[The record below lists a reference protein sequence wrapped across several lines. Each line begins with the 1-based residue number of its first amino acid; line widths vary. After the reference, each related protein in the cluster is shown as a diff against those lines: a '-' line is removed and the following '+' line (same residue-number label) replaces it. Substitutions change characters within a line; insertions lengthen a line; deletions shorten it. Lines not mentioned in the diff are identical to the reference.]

1 MKVFITGGTGF
12 VGSHMTRVLV
22 DKGVD
27 VTIMARNP
35 NRGPRL
41 PERVSVV
48 AADATKPG
56 EWQNRVGQHDVIV
69 NLAGVS
75 VFHRWNEDYKRLLK
89 DSRVLTTRNVVDA
102 IPSDARGRITL
113 LNASGAGY
121 YGLTRDEELDET
133 CRPGSDFL
141 GQLAQGWEEEA
152 IKAEKKG
159 VRVIRARIG
168 IVLGHDGGALSQMV
182 LPFRFFAGG
191 PVGDG
196 NQWISWIHIQ
206 DICRAALF
214 TLENK
219 DIHGPLNFTAPVPV
233 RNAELAKAI
242 GRILKRPSFLSAP
255 SFMIKLVLGEFGEY
269 VLKGQ
274 RVVPKAL
281 LDAGFTFRF
290 GTIEAALEDLL

>member
-1 MKVFITGGTGF
+1 MKVFIAGGSGF
-12 VGSHMTRVLV
+12 VGSHMTRFLV
-22 DKGVD
+22 DNGID

-56 EWQNRVGQHDVIV
+56 EWQDTVGQHDLII

-75 VFHRWNEDYKRLLK
+75 VFHRWDEDYKGLLK

-102 IPSDARGRITL
+102 IPSDAAGRITL

-121 YGLTRDEELDET
+121 YGLTKDEELDET
-133 CRPGSDFL
+133 WPPGSDFL
-141 GQLAQGWEEEA
+141 AQLAQGWEEEA
-152 IKAEKKG
+152 IKAERKG
-159 VRVIRARIG
+159 ARVVRARIG

-196 NQWISWIHIQ
+196 QQWISWIHIE

-214 TLENK
+214 VIENK
-219 DIHGPLNFTAPVPV
+219 YISGPLNFTAPVPV
-233 RNAELAKAI
+233 RNADLAKAI
-242 GRILKRPSFLSAP
+242 GRILKRPSFIPAP
-255 SFMIKLVLGEFGEY
+255 SFMIKLMLGEFGEY

-274 RVVPKAL
+274 RVVPRAL
-281 LDAGFTFRF
+281 LHAGFTFKF
-290 GTIEAALEDLL
+290 STIEEALHDLL

>member
-1 MKVFITGGTGF
+1 MKVFIVGGSGF
-12 VGSHMTRVLV
+12 VGSHMSRFLV
-22 DKGVD
+22 KRGAD
-27 VTIMARNP
+27 VTVMARNP
-35 NRGPRL
+35 KQGPDL
-41 PERVSVV
+41 PDKVNVV

-56 EWQNRVGQHDVIV
+56 EWQNSVGQHDVII

-75 VFHRWNEDYKRLLK
+75 VFHRWDENYKRLLK

-133 CRPGSDFL
+133 CPPGSDFL
-141 GQLAQGWEEEA
+141 GQLAQAWEEEA
-152 IKAEKKG
+152 IKAETKG

-182 LPFRFFAGG
+182 LPFRLFAGG

-233 RNAELAKAI
+233 RNADLAKVI
-242 GRILKRPSFLSAP
+242 GRILKRPSFFPAP